1 MTISTRFLGAF
12 ICLLVSLAG
21 CNSEPTEIT
30 QTIRQTTAPDS
41 QYQGPVADKQDMM
54 NLFDAKAK
62 AGKATPASPKAVSLP
77 LPYNTVNLAD
87 NLAQPMQSAGSP
99 EGLQLVIGFD
109 ATERLYYD
117 FAPVSERK
125 SSLATFKSVVLTDQ
139 R

>member
-1 MTISTRFLGAF
+1 MTISTRFLGALL
-12 ICLLVSLAG
+12 CLLVSFAG
-21 CNSEPTEIT
+21 CSSEPTEIT

-41 QYQGPVADKQDMM
+41 QYQGPVADRQDMM

-77 LPYNTVNLAD
+77 LPYNTVNLA
-87 NLAQPMQSAGSP
+87 QPMRSAGSL

-117 FAPVSERK
+117 FAPASEPK
-125 SSLATFKSVVLTDQ
+125 SSLATFESVVLTDQ